1 MLYAGM
7 LAVLVLAATLT
18 GPSSS
23 QPPYVL
29 PVDPTL
35 QTIAVLTTGDEV
47 GGYRMPAIPDGLGAW
62 DNGDGTFT
70 LLVNHEVPETVNVVR
85 RHGGIGATISKWRI
99 RKSDL
104 AVIEGGDFVHT
115 VYRWRLASQSYERD
129 STYAF
134 DRLCS
139 ATLGE
144 VSAFY
149 DVETATGY
157 PDRLFLNGE
166 EAGSSGRAFAHTL
179 DGTSYELPRLGRA
192 AWENQVPHNGTG
204 KRTVVIGLDDDDSGQ
219 VYVYVGTKTNSGTP
233 ADRAG
238 LNNGR
243 LYGVKVVDFPR
254 ETNSGIAS
262 ARFELVD
269 LGDLSNDD
277 GPELEDDS
285 NAAGVT
291 AWQRPEDGAW
301 DPSRPG
307 DFYFATTGVTTTSR
321 LWRLRFDDVNNVTA
335 GGRVSLI
342 FDDRDGPRAMDNIAI
357 TAGGLLYL
365 QEDHGNDPRLSR
377 IWRYNL
383 LTGDDPSLIATHD
396 PARFGEGGSMTIDEE
411 SSGIID
417 ASLVLG
423 PGWILFTSQ
432 AHYKGQ
438 PDEVQGGQILAGKF
452 MVRRRAVGTR

>member
-1 MLYAGM
+1 M
-7 LAVLVLAATLT
+7 LALILAAALT

-29 PVDPTL
+29 PVDPNL
-35 QTIAVLTTGDEV
+35 RTISILTTGDEV

-70 LLVNHEVPETVNVVR
+70 LLVNHEIPETVNVRR
-85 RHGGIGATISKWRI
+85 RHGGIGATISKWTI

-104 AVIEGGDFVHT
+104 AVLDGRDFVHT
-115 VYRWRLASQSYERD
+115 VYRWRLASGSYEHD
-129 STYAF
+129 PAFAF

-144 VSAFY
+144 ISAFY
-149 DVETATGY
+149 DAATNTGY

-192 AWENQVPHNGTG
+192 AWENQVPHYGTG
-204 KRTVVIGLDDDDSGQ
+204 MRTVVVGLDDAESGQ
-219 VYVYVGTKTNSGTP
+219 VYVYVGTKTNTGTP

-243 LYGVKVVDFPR
+243 LYGVKVIDFPR
-254 ETNSGIAS
+254 ETNSGIVS
-262 ARFELVD
+262 GRFELVD

-277 GPELEDDS
+277 GPELEEDS

-291 AWQRPEDGAW
+291 AFQRPEDGAW
-301 DPSRPG
+301 DPSRPR
-307 DFYFATTGVTTTSR
+307 DFYFTTTGVTTTAR
-321 LWRLRFDDVNNVTA
+321 LWRLRFDDINNVFA
-335 GGRVSLI
+335 GGRVSMV
-342 FDDRDGPRAMDNIAI
+342 FDDTDGPRAMDNIAI
-357 TAGGLLYL
+357 TEKGILYL
-365 QEDHGNDPRLSR
+365 QEDHGAHARLSR
-377 IWRYNL
+377 IWRYDL
-383 LTGDDPSLIATHD
+383 VTGDDPRIIATHD
-396 PARFGEGGSMTIDEE
+396 PARFGEGGTMTIDEE

-417 ASLVLG
+417 ASHIFG

-438 PDEVQGGQILAGKF
+438 PDEMQGGQILAGHF
-452 MVRRRAVGTR
+452 VPRRRAVGRR